1 MIKTTNNLLIKIHRY
16 VQNIYQPCKFLLE
29 FEWNNQSWQ
38 YFLGVTLTKSGLAKF
53 CRKCLLTHKHFEKE
67 LLSKFNVLALFY
79 HFLSTFPCY
88 HLIIPQTLATNFCN
102 PKSCLFTSA
111 VLLHNNVYYL
121 SKNVN
126 VYPDPFFFKCTVNTD
141 KTTIYLSNDDTQYI
155 CYCIQMTEYYSFCI
169 TVFLEKHVWMELS
182 ACGLFF

>member
-1 MIKTTNNLLIKIHRY
+1 M
-16 VQNIYQPCKFLLE
+16 LE

-88 HLIIPQTLATNFCN
+88 NSSDTSNKFFAIQKTVCLHQLFSYTIMFIIYQRMSTYILTHFSLSVLSIQTKLPFTLVMMIHNTFVIVSKWLNTILFVLQFSLKSMFGWNFQLADYF
-102 PKSCLFTSA
+102 SRA
-111 VLLHNNVYYL
+111 
-121 SKNVN
+121 NVN
-126 VYPDPFFFKCTVNTD
+126 CENVKNSSVG
-141 KTTIYLSNDDTQYI
+141 
-155 CYCIQMTEYYSFCI
+155 
-169 TVFLEKHVWMELS
+169 H
-182 ACGLFF
+182 

>member
-1 MIKTTNNLLIKIHRY
+1 M
-16 VQNIYQPCKFLLE
+16 
-29 FEWNNQSWQ
+29 
-38 YFLGVTLTKSGLAKF
+38 TKSGLAKF

-79 HFLSTFPCY
+79 HFLAIFPCY
-88 HLIIPQTLATNFCN
+88 HLTIPQTLATNFCN
-102 PKSCLFTSA
+102 PKNCLFTSA

-126 VYPDPFFFKCTVNTD
+126 VYPDPFFSKCTVNTD

-155 CYCIQMTEYYSFCI
+155 CYCIQMTDYYSFCI

-182 ACGLFF
+182 ACGLFFQSTCENVKNSSVGH